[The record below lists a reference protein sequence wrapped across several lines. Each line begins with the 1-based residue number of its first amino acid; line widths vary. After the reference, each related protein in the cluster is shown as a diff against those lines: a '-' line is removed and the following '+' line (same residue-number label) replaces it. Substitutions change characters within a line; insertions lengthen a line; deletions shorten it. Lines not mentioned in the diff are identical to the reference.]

1 VPAGA
6 AITVGGNF
14 TWTPTEA
21 QGPNSYTFDVV
32 VSDGLLSDSETITVT
47 VTEGNVAPVLGA
59 IGNQTVAEET
69 LLTFT
74 ATATDHDIPAQTL
87 TFSLGNGTSGA
98 VPAGAAITSGGNFT
112 WTPTEAQGPG
122 NYTFDVVV
130 SDGSLTDS
138 ETIEITVNSVY
149 VDWDIDGNGCI
160 DIFDLALVGLSW
172 MQTGTPGWIRED
184 VDNDGKVDIFDLA
197 IVGLHWWEGCP

>member
-1 VPAGA
+1 
-6 AITVGGNF
+6 
-14 TWTPTEA
+14 
-21 QGPNSYTFDVV
+21 
-32 VSDGLLSDSETITVT
+32 
-47 VTEGNVAPVLGA
+47 
-59 IGNQTVAEET
+59 
-69 LLTFT
+69 
-74 ATATDHDIPAQTL
+74 
-87 TFSLGNGTSGA
+87 